1 MLSWKKCMG
10 YLPFLLLILF
20 LLPPLLSV
28 GRPWRPARLPDEG
41 KNFRC
46 STCHFN
52 PEGGGPRNPFGQ
64 DWEAI
69 AIPLGDE
76 YVPEIANRDSDG
88 DGFTNDEEFNAGT
101 HPGDSDDHPEPPEPP
116 TVDAGGPY
124 RGNEGQS
131 ITLTASVTEAPADTL
146 TFEWDLD
153 GDGSYDDADGTTTTI
168 SFTDNGNFTVS
179 VKATDEHGGSSTDSA
194 SVTVNNAIP
203 VVNAGSDQTMNEGDV
218 VNFDGSFTDS
228 GSVDT
233 HTIAWNFG
241 DGETASGI
249 LTPTH
254 VYADN
259 GVYTATLT
267 ITDDDGGVG
276 TDTLTVTVI
285 NVAPVAN
292 TDGPYEGIVGEP
304 IQLQSSA
311 TDVNSDQETL
321 TYEWDFNYDGTTFD
335 VDSTERNPM
344 FPYETPGDHTVALRV
359 RDKDGGISELSLANV
374 SVLPPLKPWDINSD
388 GEVNILDLV
397 LVAENFGKEGVD
409 IQGDVN
415 EDGVVDISDLVI
427 VGKHFGENK

>member
-1 MLSWKKCMG
+1 M
-10 YLPFLLLILF
+10 
-20 LLPPLLSV
+20 
-28 GRPWRPARLPDEG
+28 WRR
-41 KNFRC
+41 
-46 STCHFN
+46 
-52 PEGGGPRNPFGQ
+52 
-64 DWEAI
+64 
-69 AIPLGDE
+69 
-76 YVPEIANRDSDG
+76 
-88 DGFTNDEEFNAGT
+88 
-101 HPGDSDDHPEPPEPP
+101 PEPPKPP
-116 TVDAGGPY
+116 AVDAGGPY

-131 ITLTASVTEAPADTL
+131 ITLTATVTEAPAV

-153 GDGSYDDADGTTTTI
+153 GDGKYDDADGTTTTI

-194 SVTVNNAIP
+194 SVTVDNVTPI
-203 VVNAGSDQTMNEGDV
+203 VNAGSDQTMNEGDV

-241 DGETASGI
+241 DGETASGN

-254 VYADN
+254 IYTDN

-276 TDTLTVTVI
+276 TDTLTVTVR

-292 TDGPYEGIVGEP
+292 TDGPYEGMVDEP

-335 VDSTERNPM
+335 VDSTEQKPTVT
-344 FPYETPGDHTVALRV
+344 YETPGDHTVALRV

-374 SVLPPLKPWDINSD
+374 SVLPPLKSWDINSD

-397 LVAENFGKEGVD
+397 LVAKNFGKEGVD

>member
-28 GRPWRPARLPDEG
+28 GRPFRPARLPDEG
-41 KNFRC
+41 KNFGC

-52 PEGGGPRNPFGQ
+52 PAGGGPRNPFGQ

-69 AIPLGDE
+69 AIPLGDK
-76 YVPEIANRDSDG
+76 YGPEIANRDSDG
-88 DGFTNDEEFNAGT
+88 DGFTNDEEFNTGT
-101 HPGDSDDHPEPPEPP
+101 RPGDPESHPPP
-116 TVDAGGPY
+116 TVD
-124 RGNEGQS
+124 
-131 ITLTASVTEAPADTL
+131 
-146 TFEWDLD
+146 
-153 GDGSYDDADGTTTTI
+153 
-168 SFTDNGNFTVS
+168 
-179 VKATDEHGGSSTDSA
+179 
-194 SVTVNNAIP
+194 
-203 VVNAGSDQTMNEGDV
+203 AGSDQTMNEGDV
-218 VNFDGSFTDS
+218 VNFNGSFTDP
-228 GSVDT
+228 GTGET
-233 HTIAWNFG
+233 HTIKWDFG
-241 DGETASGI
+241 DGETASGT

-254 VYADN
+254 VYTDN

-267 ITDDDGGVG
+267 ITDDDDGVG
-276 TDTLTVTVI
+276 IDTLKVTVS

-292 TDGPYEGIVGEP
+292 ADGPYEGIVGEP

-335 VDSTERNPM
+335 VDSTERNPTVT
-344 FPYETPGDHTVALRV
+344 YETPGDHTVALRV
-359 RDKDGGISELSLANV
+359 RDKDGGISELSLSDV
-374 SVLPPLKPWDINSD
+374 SVLPPLKPWDINRD